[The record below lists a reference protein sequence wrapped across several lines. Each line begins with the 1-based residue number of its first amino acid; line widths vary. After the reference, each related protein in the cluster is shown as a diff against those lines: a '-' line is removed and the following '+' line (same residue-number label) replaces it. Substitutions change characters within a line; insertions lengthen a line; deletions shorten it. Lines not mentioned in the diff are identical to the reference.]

1 MARREAAALLVR
13 VRVRVRLELGLGLG
27 FWRLGLGL
35 GFWWLGL
42 GLGRSSGRGHA
53 SQKTPFLPPAAAAV
67 GAPPSRLDEPPPR
80 AKGLALVRVRV
91 RVS

>member
-1 MARREAAALLVR
+1 
-13 VRVRVRLELGLGLG
+13 
-27 FWRLGLGL
+27 
-35 GFWWLGL
+35 
-42 GLGRSSGRGHA
+42 
-53 SQKTPFLPPAAAAV
+53 LPPAAAAV